1 MCREERQK
9 IMKEEIERGEP
20 FKAPTVPAS
29 DITPAQDIHI
39 EDIES
44 GTASLLKSHF
54 KGKKFSPKI
63 N

>member
-20 FKAPTVPAS
+20 FKAPAVPAS

-44 GTASLLKSHF
+44 GTCIS
-54 KGKKFSPKI
+54 